1 MLLLLTAAH
10 ATDRVATVRLGV
22 GIPDLLG
29 GSVSLTA
36 LRPFE
41 LEVGGGTA
49 VIHHTAFAR
58 AGAAIPFL
66 DRELGG
72 RRFIVEGLA
81 LGGYRYLVEP
91 GLYGSMLYEYDV
103 GYMPDF
109 SRHGVEL
116 GLAGEVSWW
125 LGEHFALDIQ
135 SLVGGGLWVA
145 ENADGSWPFYMNYRL
160 SFGVGF

>member
-10 ATDRVATVRLGV
+10 ATDRIATVRLGV

-49 VIHHTAFAR
+49 VVHHTAFAR

-81 LGGYRYLVEP
+81 LGGYRYLVNPRLVWEN
-91 GLYGSMLYEYDV
+91 V
-103 GYMPDF
+103 GVAPAF
-109 SRHGVEL
+109 SRHGIEL
-116 GLAGEVSWW
+116 DLAGEVSWW
-125 LGEHFALDIQ
+125 LGDHFALDIQ

-145 ENADGSWPFYMNYRL
+145 TNADGSWPFYMDFRL
-160 SFGVGF
+160 SFGLAF